1 MARIARVVVPGFPHH
16 ITQRGNRRQ
25 QTFFCDGDYR
35 AYLGLMSRWCRQ
47 SGVEI
52 WSYCLMPNH
61 IHLIAVPVAGE
72 SLHKA
77 IAEAHRRYA
86 RMINFREGW
95 RGFLWQGRFQSY
107 PMDEHYVLAAARY
120 IEQNPVRAKLV
131 KEAWEYPWSSAR
143 AHVEGE
149 DDSLAKVGP
158 ILEMVGDWKKFL
170 AGEATADE
178 AKQLRQYEQTDRPL
192 GNAQFIRQLEQ
203 LTGRMLRK
211 LKPGPK
217 GGGKT
222 KDK

>member
-1 MARIARVVVPGFPHH
+1 MVVPGFPHH

-61 IHLIAVPVAGE
+61 IHLIAVPVTGE
-72 SLHKA
+72 SLHEA

-143 AHVEGE
+143 ANMEGE
-149 DDSLAKVGP
+149 DDSLVKVGP

-217 GGGKT
+217 GGGKG